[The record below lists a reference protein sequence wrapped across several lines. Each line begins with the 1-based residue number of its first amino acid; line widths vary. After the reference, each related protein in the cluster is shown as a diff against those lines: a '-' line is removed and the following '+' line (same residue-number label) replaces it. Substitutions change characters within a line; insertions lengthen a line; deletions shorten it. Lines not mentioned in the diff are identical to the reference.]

1 MPIDV
6 TVPPVG
12 ESITE
17 GVLAEWLKH
26 DGDVVTLDDPLFS
39 LETDK
44 ITMTV
49 NATSAGRLG
58 IKVAAGETVKIGQV
72 VGSIDPSKRQTRRV
86 PELSR
91 SNRGGT
97 AFRMLQLRTRWRSA

>member
-26 DGDVVTLDDPLFS
+26 DGDVVALDDPLFA

-49 NATSAGRLG
+49 NAIAAGRLTV
-58 IKVAAGETVKIGQV
+58 KVAAREAVTFL
-72 VGSIDPSKRQTRRV
+72 KRIVTGIENPGFLLLEV
-86 PELSR
+86 
-91 SNRGGT
+91 
-97 AFRMLQLRTRWRSA
+97 